1 MNISFDLSSKIENR
15 IDQELFQDD
24 SDDLSLPGMSR
35 RASMTHSTS
44 DVTGLLRSPATNDPV
59 ETNPG
64 FQEHMNDVSVSNSTG
79 QTDQV
84 SDELQQLDERLL
96 DESDSLRLSPKHEQ
110 ELEISES
117 SHRELA
123 SADDDFMTQGESKAP
138 VLASCET
145 KELESVSTLV
155 V

>member
-110 ELEISES
+110 VLEISES
-117 SHRELA
+117 SHRELCPHP
-123 SADDDFMTQGESKAP
+123 ESHEGSLPA
-138 VLASCET
+138 LN
-145 KELESVSTLV
+145 LLV
-155 V
+155 QVECVNHCAIRARDV

>member
-64 FQEHMNDVSVSNSTG
+64 FQDHMN
-79 QTDQV
+79 
-84 SDELQQLDERLL
+84 
-96 DESDSLRLSPKHEQ
+96 EQ

>member
-15 IDQELFQDD
+15 IDQELFQND

-44 DVTGLLRSPATNDPV
+44 DLTGLLRSPATNDPV

-64 FQEHMNDVSVSNSTG
+64 FQEHMNDESVSNSTG
-79 QTDQV
+79 HNDQV

-96 DESDSLRLSPKHEQ
+96 DESDSLRLSPKREQ

-117 SHRELA
+117 THREIP
-123 SADDDFMTQGESKAP
+123 SADDNFMSQGEPKASA
-138 VLASCET
+138 LASCEK
-145 KELESVSTLV
+145 KELESVSTLIV
-155 V
+155 